1 MKNKISNEKQNF
13 IEYQLTQL
21 LKIKHKKSHS
31 MTLVL
36 SVEEADTFDKRS
48 WGLEYLL
55 VLS

>member
-36 SVEEADTFDKRS
+36 SVEEADSFDKRS